1 MIRASVIIPAFNR
14 GYIVAEAIQSVL
26 DQTYPYIQEIIVVD
40 DGSTDDTA
48 DVVKSCGDPRI
59 HLIQHPKNRGVAA
72 ARNTGLAEARGDLI
86 SFLDSDDLWATD
98 KLALDAAFLA
108 NHPQAD
114 GVFADVR
121 NHSDGYVTHSVVRTC
136 IAFEKFLRSVKTHDS
151 VVVPC
156 RTMYLCMLQEMPI
169 KIQATTFR
177 REALKDNW
185 KFDETWHS
193 GEDWEFLLRF
203 TRVYSLGFID
213 RPLVVQRSLP
223 DSTFRRYQKADARS
237 LIGLFSHEKNV
248 IRGDPE
254 ANRALRKALTK
265 YCDWLGNRCREDGEL
280 LESAKAYLK
289 GFRET
294 GLSWFLVKL
303 LSMAIPADL
312 RTRIKEFT
320 WVMMGLLQ
328 ISPESS
334 LYPLGRKV
342 PDKLGL

>member
-14 GYIVAEAIQSVL
+14 GYIIAEAIQSVL
-26 DQTYPYIQEIIVVD
+26 DQRYPHIQEIIVVD

-48 DVVKSCGDPRI
+48 DVVRSFSDSRI

-72 ARNTGLAEARGDLI
+72 ARNTGLAEARSDLV
-86 SFLDSDDLWATD
+86 SFLDSDDLWSTD

-108 NHPQAD
+108 DHPRAD
-114 GVFADVR
+114 AVFADVR
-121 NHSDGYVTHSVVRTC
+121 NYSDGYVTHSVVRTC
-136 IAFEKFLRSVKTHDS
+136 TAFEKFLRSVKNHDS
-151 VVVPC
+151 IVVPC

-177 REALKDNW
+177 REALKHNW

-213 RPLVVQRSLP
+213 RPLVVQRSLA

-237 LIGLFSHEKNV
+237 LIGLFRQEKNV
-248 IRGDPE
+248 MRGDPE
-254 ANRALRKALTK
+254 ATGALRKVLTK
-265 YCDWLGNRCREDGEL
+265 YCDWLGNHCREHGEL
-280 LESAKAYLK
+280 LESAKAYLT

-294 GLSWFLVKL
+294 GLWWFLAKL
-303 LSMAIPADL
+303 LSVAIPSDI
-312 RTRIKEFT
+312 RPRIKASI
-320 WVMMGLLQ
+320 WVVMGLLQ
-328 ISPESS
+328 IKPESS
-334 LYPLGRKV
+334 LYRLDRKV
-342 PDKLGL
+342 PEKLGM